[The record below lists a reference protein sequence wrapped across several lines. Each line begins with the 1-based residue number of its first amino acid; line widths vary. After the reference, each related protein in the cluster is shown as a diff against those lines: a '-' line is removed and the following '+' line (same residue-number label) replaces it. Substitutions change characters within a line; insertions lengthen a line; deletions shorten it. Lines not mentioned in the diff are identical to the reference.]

1 MSEQQHPK
9 ERVTVPD
16 TYGIFSF
23 QGVQSKDTA
32 GAGRGVGTEVGS
44 GAGSGASKLYR
55 PPPDSERTAKATND
69 RKPKLRKIGA
79 DKGKGEF
86 RRSAAVPY
94 MCDMM

>member
-1 MSEQQHPK
+1 MSEQPHPK

-32 GAGRGVGTEVGS
+32 GAGRGVGTEVGAGS
-44 GAGSGASKLYR
+44 GSGASKLYR
-55 PPPDSERTAKATND
+55 PPPDSEKTAKATND

-86 RRSAAVPY
+86 HRSAVMPY